1 MACRYGYGIGYF
13 SKSSLTSNYKK
24 IMKKIITIMIL
35 GLTSTLAFAQ
45 SGEELINTY
54 KRGDK
59 LTESQLA
66 SMAAYIESAKPVVTS
81 DNVAGIQEARGVGHG
96 YVAQNASKAVML
108 ANATVIYDSIKRAWA
123 IKNKDADVA
132 KTVNLS
138 MLHGESAITFLNFYY
153 TEVLKGMTAIEKVKE
168 FNRLGD
174 FLGNEPD
181 VLMHYNNLIKVLVN
195 KAKLESEIGKM

>member
-1 MACRYGYGIGYF
+1 
-13 SKSSLTSNYKK
+13 
-24 IMKKIITIMIL
+24 MKKIITIMIL